1 MRILTLAVVLGAFHS
16 PAAAPACVQDPG
28 RSGYAMAYDAGR
40 QRAVI
45 FGGESPDG
53 TLTSDLLAWD
63 GAGWACLTSGGPA
76 PRSDASLAY
85 DARRKVLVLYGGRAG
100 RTSFRDT
107 WELSGSTWTLR
118 DTAGPTPEPHGVA
131 AFDSTSGVVL
141 LFAGLGDDT
150 PARRTWSWNGAAWT
164 PAGEE
169 PRGQF
174 PNAMLD
180 GAAGARVRL
189 MTAVRIGSDRYN
201 PVLFERTSGG
211 WREFSA
217 GGDLPVFSPQAPG
230 ATMPNGAVLYAGF
243 EADQRVGT
251 WTLEGARWTRY
262 AGASPSRRK
271 GAQMTYDALRKVA
284 VLHAG
289 DDGNRVLSDT
299 WEWDGRAWKQI
310 R

>member
-1 MRILTLAVVLGAFHS
+1 MRILTLVVALGVFYH
-16 PAAAPACVQDPG
+16 PNPAPACVQDPG
-28 RSGYAMAYDAGR
+28 RSGYAMTYDAGR
-40 QRAVI
+40 QRVVI
-45 FGGESPDG
+45 FGGEAPDG
-53 TLTSDLLAWD
+53 LTGDLLAWD
-63 GAGWACLTSGGPA
+63 GARWTCVTSDGPA

-85 DARRKVLVLYGGRAG
+85 DARRNVLVLYGGRAG
-100 RTSFRDT
+100 RIPFRDT

-131 AFDSTSGVVL
+131 AFDSTSGVVV

-150 PARRTWSWNGAAWT
+150 PARRTWNWNGTAWT
-164 PAGEE
+164 AAGDE
-169 PRGQF
+169 PRAQF

-189 MTAVRIGSDRYN
+189 MTARRIGSDRYN
-201 PVLFERTSGG
+201 PVVFERLDGA
-211 WREFSA
+211 WREISA
-217 GGDLPVFSPQAPG
+217 GGELPVFSPQAPS
-230 ATMPNGAVLYAGF
+230 AAMPNGAVLYAGF

-251 WTLEGARWTRY
+251 WTLDGARWTRH
-262 AGASPSRRK
+262 AGTSPTRRK